1 MKTTIPLYHVRHFK
15 GTETH
20 TIAKFTSKEKA
31 TDLTRRFIKGIQK
44 NLEEKGIYSIVAI
57 THFNE
62 PDINQDITM
71 YTITDAKHNPI
82 GDHNSLHE
90 GAMISRITPS
100 TLTDA
105 DPNSHPL

>member
-1 MKTTIPLYHVRHFK
+1 MKSTTPLYHVRHFK

-20 TIAKFTSKEKA
+20 TIGKFTSKEKA
-31 TDLTRRFIKGIQK
+31 IDLTRRFIKGIQN
-44 NLEEKGIYSIVAI
+44 NLEKKGIYSIVAL

-82 GDHNSLHE
+82 GEHNSLHE
-90 GAMISRITPS
+90 GAMISLITPS
-100 TLTDA
+100 TLTDT
-105 DPNSHPL
+105 NFNKHSL